1 MHYFYT
7 YGLCILSIHIVL
19 GYYTCRFDI
28 YDHSYFGFHVGFF
41 VTSFALPVVLII
53 IMYVFM
59 LTKLWA
65 SSSYRISK

>member
-1 MHYFYT
+1 VSFQ
-7 YGLCILSIHIVL
+7 LLIS

>member
-1 MHYFYT
+1 
-7 YGLCILSIHIVL
+7 
-19 GYYTCRFDI
+19 
-28 YDHSYFGFHVGFF
+28 VGFF